1 MLTISQLA
9 KRCGLTRT
17 SVLYYE
23 RQGLLSP
30 KCRSANGYR
39 YYGPEQQQR
48 LERILA
54 LRSLGVSVSA
64 IGRLLDANAADDTQ
78 LQLLQQ
84 QFDLLELEIQQRRK
98 QQRAIVERLAGQA
111 ISLSPPMDK
120 QRWVEVMRQAGFD
133 ESAMRQWHIAFEA
146 REPEQHA
153 RFLLSLGLDEQQV
166 AKIRAWSL

>member
-9 KRCGLTRT
+9 KRCGLART

-30 KCRSANGYR
+30 KCRAANGYR

-54 LRSLGVSVSA
+54 LRSLGVSVAA
-64 IGRLLDANAADDTQ
+64 IGQLLDASAEEGSQ

-84 QFDLLELEIQQRRK
+84 QFDLLELEIQQRRQ
-98 QQRAIVERLAGQA
+98 QQRAIVERLAGQQGN
-111 ISLSPPMDK
+111 LSAPMDK
-120 QRWVEVMRQAGFD
+120 QRWVAVMRQAGFD
-133 ESAMRQWHIAFEA
+133 EPAMRQWHIAFEA
-146 REPEQHA
+146 REPEQHQ
-153 RFLLSLGLDEQQV
+153 RFLQSLGLDQSQV
-166 AKIRAWSL
+166 AKIRAWSA